1 MIANLPV
8 RRLILAAAVTMMTLV
23 GFAAVAGAAAGDVP
37 FVELGVL
44 GDDSEPDPASGQNAS
59 PLTSDRQDAEAS
71 IARAC
76 PPESV
81 PDSGFD
87 DTAGSIHEAAIDC
100 IAWYEVTRGLT
111 RGSYGPAE
119 LVTRGQMASAVAR
132 DLSQATELPQPSPQG
147 FADVAGTMHEA
158 RVLQV
163 AELDVMQGTTPETFS
178 PRRPVSRAQTA
189 AALVA
194 AYEHVSGRALPTG
207 EDRFADDE
215 NSPHEEDINKA
226 AEAGL
231 VTGSGEDTFGP
242 STPIRRDQ
250 MAATL
255 ARVLDRFVAN
265 EHMTAE
271 PAPVSEPE
279 PPAREQASEASASA
293 PDPDGQQQGV
303 VETFEGVA
311 SWYGDGFAGQT
322 TACGDRFDPD
332 ALTAAH
338 RSLPCGTHVRVTNL
352 ANGAT
357 TTVRINDR
365 GPHAAQRVLD
375 VSEHAAEELGF
386 KGAGETR
393 VRGEVL
399 ED

>member
-23 GFAAVAGAAAGDVP
+23 GLAAVAGAAVSDVP

-44 GDDSEPDPASGQNAS
+44 GDDSEPEPASGQNAS
-59 PLTSDRQDAEAS
+59 PLTSDRQHAEAS

-87 DTAGSIHEAAIDC
+87 DTAGSTHEAAIDC
-100 IAWYEVTRGLT
+100 TAWYEVTRGLT
-111 RGSYGPAE
+111 PSSYGPAE
-119 LVTRGQMASAVAR
+119 LVTRGQMASSVAR
-132 DLSQATELPQPSPQG
+132 DLGQATELPQPSPQG
-147 FADVAGTMHEA
+147 YADVAGTTHEA

-163 AELDVMQGTTPETFS
+163 AELGVMQGTTPETFS
-178 PRRPVSRAQTA
+178 PRSPVSRAQTA
-189 AALVA
+189 ATLVA
-194 AYEHVSGRALPTG
+194 AYEHVSGQALPTG
-207 EDRFADDE
+207 EDRFADDAD
-215 NSPHEEDINKA
+215 SPHEEDINKA

-231 VTGSGEDTFGP
+231 LTGTGEDTFSP

-271 PAPVSEPE
+271 PEPVSEPE
-279 PPAREQASEASASA
+279 PPPREQTSEASASA
-293 PDPDGQQQGV
+293 PDPDEQEPRV

-357 TTVRINDR
+357 TRVRINDR
-365 GPHAAQRVLD
+365 GPHAAGRVLD